1 MLHCCPMSDIII
13 VSYTFQVYSGF
24 QVYTRVTMVPC
35 SLTVVSRSF
44 LLVSVSRT
52 SLLSVTPA
60 WPAEEVSISLSLI
73 AVMFL

>member
-1 MLHCCPMSDIII
+1 
-13 VSYTFQVYSGF
+13 
-24 QVYTRVTMVPC
+24 MVPC
-35 SLTVVSRSF
+35 SFTVVSRSF

-60 WPAEEVSISLSLI
+60 WPDEAVSVSLSLI